1 MPIPLASVEAW
12 VFDLDN
18 TLYSTPALY
27 EAVGARMTIYIAR
40 ALGISDD
47 DAAMLRE
54 RYFDD
59 YGATVAGLSRHH
71 AMDAHAFLAHVH
83 DVDYS
88 VLDADE
94 ELGAL
99 IEQLPGRKIVFTNG
113 GGGHGQ
119 RALAQLAIAR
129 HFELVFDIEAAG
141 LAPKPQREAYER
153 LIVACGIDP
162 TRAVLIEDSARNLE
176 PAHALGF
183 STVLVGDDRGSHAHV
198 HHSAPDVK
206 TFLRALLSTAP
217 GEAR

>member
-1 MPIPLASVEAW
+1 MTTPLASIEAW

-18 TLYSTPALY
+18 TLYSTPLLY
-27 EAVGARMTIYIAR
+27 DAVGERMTAYIAR
-40 ALGISDD
+40 ALAISD
-47 DAAMLRE
+47 AEAVVLRE

-59 YGATVAGLSRHH
+59 YGATVVGLSRHH
-71 AMDAHAFLAHVH
+71 AMDAHDFLAHVH

-88 VLDADE
+88 VLDPDP

-119 RALAQLAIAR
+119 RALAQLAIA
-129 HFELVFDIEAAG
+129 HCFELVFDIEAAG
-141 LAPKPQREAYER
+141 LAPKPQRAAYER
-153 LIVACGIDP
+153 LIAACGIDP
-162 TRAVLIEDSARNLE
+162 AKSVLIEDSARNLE

-183 STVLVGDDRGSHAHV
+183 ATVLIGVENASHADHT
-198 HHSAPDVK
+198 APDAK
-206 TFLRALLSTAP
+206 AFLRSVLSTLG

>member
-1 MPIPLASVEAW
+1 LIALASIEAW

-18 TLYSTPALY
+18 TLYSTPLLY
-27 EAVGARMTIYIAR
+27 DAVGERMTAYIAR
-40 ALGISDD
+40 SLGISN
-47 DAAMLRE
+47 AEARKLRE

-59 YGATVAGLSRHH
+59 YGATVTGLARHH
-71 AMDAHAFLAHVH
+71 AMDAHDFLAHVH

-88 VLDADE
+88 VLDPDP

-119 RALAQLAIAR
+119 RALAQLAIA
-129 HFELVFDIEAAG
+129 HCFELVFDIEAAG
-141 LAPKPQREAYER
+141 LAPKPQHAAYER

-162 TRAVLIEDSARNLE
+162 KKSVLIEDSARNLE

-183 STVLVGDDRGSHAHV
+183 ATVLVGGEGAPHV
-198 HHSAPDVK
+198 HHAAPDVK
-206 TFLRALLSTAP
+206 AFLGSVLSTLAA
-217 GEAR
+217 EAR

>member
-1 MPIPLASVEAW
+1 MPVALASVEAW

-18 TLYSTPALY
+18 TLYSTPLLY
-27 EAVGARMTIYIAR
+27 DAVGERMTAYIAG
-40 ALGISDD
+40 ALGIG
-47 DAAMLRE
+47 AEEATVLRE

-71 AMDAHAFLAHVH
+71 AMDAHDFLARVH

-88 VLDADE
+88 MLDPDP

-119 RALAQLAIAR
+119 RALTQLAIA
-129 HFELVFDIEAAG
+129 HCFEVVFDIEAAG
-141 LAPKPQREAYER
+141 LAPKPQRAAYER
-153 LIVACGIDP
+153 LITVCGIDP
-162 TRAVLIEDSARNLE
+162 KRSALIEDSPRNLE

-183 STVLVGDDRGSHAHV
+183 ATALIGDGDPRHAHFT
-198 HHSAPDVK
+198 APDVK
-206 TFLRALLSTAP
+206 AFLRTVLSTLAA
-217 GEAR
+217 EAG